1 MVEEFTKKQHIT
13 LATYPIAVFLFFA
26 FILGVSIFL
35 NYVENESRQKK
46 SEENENT
53 HININQEG
61 AQKQLNVVL
70 SKRDDLLA
78 RATYQPIKRENF
90 SNLTVA
96 NAHAAIVFDAGSGT
110 ILWEK
115 NATEKRSIASITK
128 LVTAMIVID
137 RVRDL
142 NEVVTIPESVLRI
155 EGTTVGCP
163 TSVICNSEP
172 FHANE
177 KVYLKDVLRSMLMF
191 SANDA
196 ATVLA
201 IHITGSEEKF
211 AELMNARM
219 KEIGASN
226 TNFCRPS
233 GLELDEDEESCY
245 SSAYDMARVVSH
257 LLRHDKYNVLW
268 DMMRTKEATFKSVDG
283 TLEHE
288 LKNTNRLVGE
298 LPNLVGAKT
307 GFTPRAG
314 FCLALITSDA
324 SGKHNIV
331 SIVLD
336 DYHRFEDV
344 QKMSKWAFENYTW
357 N

>member
-1 MVEEFTKKQHIT
+1 MVEEITTKQRTT
-13 LATYPIAVFLFFA
+13 LVTYPIAVFVFFA
-26 FILGVSIFL
+26 FLVGVSIFL
-35 NYVENESRQKK
+35 NYVESKPKQK
-46 SEENENT
+46 EINENVNT
-53 HININQEG
+53 QINTSQEE
-61 AQKQLNVVL
+61 KQLKTVL
-70 SKRDDLLA
+70 SKQDDSLV
-78 RATYQPIKRENF
+78 RATYQPIKNEDF
-90 SNLTVA
+90 SSLTVE
-96 NAHAAIVFDAGSGT
+96 NAHAAIILDVDSGT

-115 NATEKRSIASITK
+115 NATEKRAIASITK

-142 NEVVTIPESVLRI
+142 NEVVTIPKSVLSI

-201 IHITGSEEKF
+201 IHISGSEEEF
-211 AELMNARM
+211 AKLMNARM
-219 KEIGASN
+219 KEIGAGN
-226 TNFCRPS
+226 THFCRPS
-233 GLELDEDEESCY
+233 GLELDEDVESCY
-245 SSAYDMARVVSH
+245 SSAYDIARVMAH
-257 LLRHDKYNVLW
+257 LLRHDKYDVLW

-283 TLEHE
+283 TIEHE
-288 LKNTNRLVGE
+288 LKNTDRLIGE

-314 FCLALITSDA
+314 YCLALTTSDA

-336 DYHRFEDV
+336 DYHRFDDV
-344 QKMSKWAFENYTW
+344 QKMSAWAFENYTW
-357 N
+357 Q